1 MDEVTKGLL
10 ANQLITQSLVSYLI
24 KAKIVDEAEYIEHA
38 EIIKYASM
46 QRMEQMSGP
55 DEDLAKEIIKEIF
68 DEHLSFIRDSD

>member
-24 KAKIVDEAEYIEHA
+24 KAGVVDEAEYIEHA

-46 QRMEQMSGP
+46 QRMEQIGGP
-55 DEDLAKEIIKEIF
+55 DEALAKEIIKDIF

>member
-24 KAKIVDEAEYIEHA
+24 KAEIIDEAEYIEHA

-46 QRMEQMSGP
+46 QRMEQIGGP
-55 DEDLAKEIIKEIF
+55 DEALAKEIIKEIF
-68 DEHLSFIRDSD
+68 NEHLSFIRDSD